1 MIKENDYV
9 KIKKVTGDFAE
20 EFKHCVGKIYQV
32 KEVIDLEHMK
42 PLKYGL
48 RIEGHGMCYF
58 SDEEVELMRN
68 EIMEIELDKVE
79 KHFQELSVE
88 QFEKNLIE
96 CGIGKINT
104 CEEDGVI
111 MITHNE
117 ICTLC
122 KERADDGYC
131 YNIGVQTDDEDIEIT
146 YCHEFKPLI
155 E

>member
-1 MIKENDYV
+1 MTNLEEIQEHFKNISV
-9 KIKKVTGDFAE
+9 E
-20 EFKHCVGKIYQV
+20 EF
-32 KEVIDLEHMK
+32 
-42 PLKYGL
+42 
-48 RIEGHGMCYF
+48 
-58 SDEEVELMRN
+58 
-68 EIMEIELDKVE
+68 
-79 KHFQELSVE
+79 E
-88 QFEKNLIE
+88 QSLIE

-117 ICTLC
+117 MCRLC

-146 YCHEFKPLI
+146 YCHEFKSMA